1 MNKRRTAAVLGGLAS
16 CTAAV
21 ALYALLRVVQ
31 FYLFPEPNP
40 ALVFWSAHAGYFW
53 RAWTVVYVG
62 GFAGFVTF
70 VAALRRPARVARG
83 LVVAVTVAGGLLL
96 AQGLLVP

>member
-1 MNKRRTAAVLGGLAS
+1 MNERWMPVVLGVLGS

-31 FYLFPEPNP
+31 FTLFPEPNP

-62 GFAGFVTF
+62 GFAGFATF
-70 VAALRRPARVARG
+70 VGALRRPARVARG
-83 LVVAVTVAGGLLL
+83 LVVAVSVAGGLLL
-96 AQGLLVP
+96 VQGLFVP